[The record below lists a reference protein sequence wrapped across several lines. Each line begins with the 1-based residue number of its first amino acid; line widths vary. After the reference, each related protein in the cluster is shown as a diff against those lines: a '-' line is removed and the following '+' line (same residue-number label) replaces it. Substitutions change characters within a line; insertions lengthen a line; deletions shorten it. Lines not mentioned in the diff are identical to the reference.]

1 MNSFYEQ
8 RPEGLFIGGMTDYPV
23 AAHVHT
29 MAEVVVVISPLM
41 KCSTGSP
48 PGTRR

>member
-29 MAEVVVVISPLM
+29 MAEVVV
-41 KCSTGSP
+41 
-48 PGTRR
+48 

>member
-8 RPEGLFIGGMTDYPV
+8 RPDGLFIGGMTDYPV

-29 MAEVVVVISPLM
+29 MAEVVVV
-41 KCSTGSP
+41 
-48 PGTRR
+48 TRGFADLTIDEV